1 MAKKRSKKQ
10 GKSRVD
16 VDDYRHAD
24 STRTNNPPVGL
35 AHYDTEVPPVRE
47 FSYDPHLDPTLDWTG
62 KAEHGSFEVEAPSIH
77 VHERISAEAIVT
89 SAQRRTDA
97 ERTQLALFADE
108 RLDRTKAIEFY
119 EHELDWENRMI
130 LGDSLVAMTSLLER
144 ERLGG
149 QVQCVFIDPPYG
161 ISYTKNAQ
169 RLISRPKANESNAGF
184 SREPEAI
191 QAYRDTWELGIHSY
205 LSYLRD
211 RLLLANELLSESG
224 SLFFQ
229 INEEQAHYART
240 LLDEVFGRDNYVR
253 TITYQ
258 KTTGSGSPNS
268 QPRSLPGVADYLI
281 WYAKNKSELKYR
293 HLYED
298 KVLGGPGASGY
309 KHVELS
315 DGSIRPLT
323 KAEIAGAE
331 KLPTD
336 ARPLNPGDNLTSPSG
351 SDETRFTVNL
361 AGRDWTPHPGVWK
374 TDRAGMDRLIEANRV
389 YAPPD
394 GDNLGY
400 KRYLDDFPGFDLNNV
415 WTDTVGQN
423 QHAGFNRYVVQ
434 TAVKAVRR
442 CILMTTDPGDL
453 VLDPTCGSGTSA
465 YVAEQFGRRWIT
477 TDTSR
482 VALALARERL
492 LTAKFDY
499 YRLIDE
505 SRGVDGGFEYEAVE
519 KTMLQTIARGE
530 EPEKVVFYDRPR
542 VDKTRVRVSG
552 PFSFEALSRY
562 ALNPAD
568 TDLPPADTAT
578 DRAAASDHVSQLLD
592 ALRTQGIPRPG
603 AKPLKIARLEPVA
616 SAGAIQAEGIA
627 NDDGGEKRFAV
638 SLGPRFGTI
647 TPTQVDEALS
657 DAYGYDLVVF
667 AGFAAH
673 AETQA
678 LLESGKRGRYEVALL
693 LANPDLLLGS
703 LLKNT
708 SASQTFR
715 LYASPDV
722 ELSHSA
728 GGYLATVK
736 GVDAFDASTGEVK
749 SSSQANVR
757 AWFLDTDYDGMV
769 FRIDQAFF
777 PHTSSWDSLA
787 RALKGTIDEG
797 ALDDMSGFTSI
808 PFEPGEQRR
817 CAVRVMTDDGNAS
830 EVILPLGD
838 AS

>member
-1 MAKKRSKKQ
+1 M
-10 GKSRVD
+10 
-16 VDDYRHAD
+16 
-24 STRTNNPPVGL
+24 
-35 AHYDTEVPPVRE
+35 RE
-47 FSYDPHLDPTLDWTG
+47 FSYDPHLDPTLDWAG
-62 KAEHGSFEVEAPSIH
+62 KVERASFEVQAPSIH

-97 ERTQLALFADE
+97 ERAQLPLFADE
-108 RLDRTKAIEFY
+108 RLDRSKAIEFY
-119 EHELDWENRMI
+119 KHELDWENRMI

-161 ISYTKNAQ
+161 INYTKNAQ
-169 RLISRPKANESNAGF
+169 RLLSRPKANESNAGF

-191 QAYRDTWELGIHSY
+191 QAYRDTWELSIHSY

-211 RLLLANELLSESG
+211 RLLIAYELLNDSG

-258 KTTGSGSPNS
+258 KTTGSGSPNAE
-268 QPRSLPGVADYLI
+268 PRSLPGVADYLI
-281 WYAKNKSELKYR
+281 WYAKRKNDLKYR
-293 HLYED
+293 HLYLQ
-298 KVLGGPGASGY
+298 KKLGGAGATGY
-309 KHVELS
+309 THVELP
-315 DGSIRPLT
+315 GEQPRPMT
-323 KAEIAGAE
+323 KAQAVGVE
-331 KLPTD
+331 KLPKD
-336 ARPLNPGDNLTSPSG
+336 ARPFSPADNLTSASG
-351 SDETRFTVNL
+351 SDKTRFTVRL
-361 AGRDWTPHPGVWK
+361 DGRDWVPHPGVWK

-389 YAPPD
+389 YAPPE
-394 GDNLGY
+394 GEKLGY

-453 VLDPTCGSGTSA
+453 VLDPTCGSGTTA

-492 LTAKFDY
+492 LTARFDY
-499 YRLIDE
+499 YRLLDDD
-505 SRGVDGGFEYEAVE
+505 RGIDGGLEYETVE

-530 EPEKVVFYDRPR
+530 EPDKVVFYDQPL
-542 VDKTRVRVSG
+542 VDRSRVRVSG
-552 PFSFEALSRY
+552 PFSVEALSRY
-562 ALNPAD
+562 SLNPDD

-592 ALRTQGIPRPG
+592 ALRAQGIPRPG
-603 AKPLKIARLEPVA
+603 AKPLKISQLDSVA
-616 SAGAIQAEGIA
+616 SSGAIQAEGTT
-627 NDDGGEKRFAV
+627 DDKDGQRHFAV
-638 SLGPRFGTI
+638 SLGPRFGPI
-647 TPTQVDEALS
+647 TPTQVDDALS

-673 AETQA
+673 AETQK
-678 LLESGKRGRYEVALL
+678 LLASGKRGRYEVALI

-703 LLKNT
+703 LLRNT
-708 SASQTFR
+708 RASQTFR

-722 ELSHSA
+722 ELCQTA
-728 GGYLATVK
+728 GSCLVTVK
-736 GVDAFDASTGEVK
+736 GIDAFDASTGEVK
-749 SSSQANVR
+749 SSSQSNVR

-769 FRIDQAFF
+769 FRID
-777 PHTSSWDSLA
+777 
-787 RALKGTIDEG
+787 
-797 ALDDMSGFTSI
+797 
-808 PFEPGEQRR
+808 
-817 CAVRVMTDDGNAS
+817 
-830 EVILPLGD
+830 
-838 AS
+838 